1 MTEDEKAEMDRLIAP
16 LLKLRRTRA
25 EFLSARVCEHCG
37 KPRGVFAFALETQRG
52 YWHPRCFTIA
62 KIRAERHE
70 LENRKD
76 YGGDGSHY

>member
-25 EFLSARVCEHCG
+25 E
-37 KPRGVFAFALETQRG
+37 
-52 YWHPRCFTIA
+52 
-62 KIRAERHE
+62 RHE

-76 YGGDGSHY
+76 YGGDGSHHENNKTRSNVDDNDFVG